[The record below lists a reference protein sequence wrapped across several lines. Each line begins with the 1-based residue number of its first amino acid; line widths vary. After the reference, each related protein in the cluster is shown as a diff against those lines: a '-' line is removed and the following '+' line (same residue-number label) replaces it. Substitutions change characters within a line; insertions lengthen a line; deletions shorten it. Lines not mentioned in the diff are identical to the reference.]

1 MAAMDVE
8 QGKRISDQTIG
19 ALRGV
24 LAEELE
30 KNAGTLF
37 YAWKIHDEIEGRVW
51 LSLSDDEAKKWDSI
65 SGGRVTIVAWGYG
78 NLP

>member
-1 MAAMDVE
+1 MAVMDVG
-8 QGKRISDQTIG
+8 QGKRISDETIG
-19 ALRGV
+19 AVRGV

-30 KNAGTLF
+30 KAPGTMF

-51 LSLSDDEAKKWDSI
+51 LSLSDVEAEKWDSI
-65 SGGRVTIVAWGYG
+65 SDGRVTIVAWGYA